1 MASERSLPTPY
12 AKESDRQV
20 QQEQAL
26 SLRVKARDAG
36 RRFWVRAATSN
47 PQPQLRNLLSSD
59 RSDYNGRSADW
70 MGTCFIS
77 SSDCNSC
84 CTKP

>member
-12 AKESDRQV
+12 AEESERHV

-36 RRFWVRAATSN
+36 RKFWVRIASE
-47 PQPQLRNLLSSD
+47 
-59 RSDYNGRSADW
+59 
-70 MGTCFIS
+70 
-77 SSDCNSC
+77 
-84 CTKP
+84 